1 MPTVLT
7 NVRSV
12 GPYAG
17 WIRDAIIRF
26 KYEGEWAR
34 AEQLGP
40 LLADALSD
48 MSRCDALV
56 PVPLHSRRYRQ
67 RGYNQSRLLAEQAGR
82 RIEIGVRDVLVRQRA
97 TVPQVRLGAA
107 ARMANVG
114 GAFAL
119 RLDEQVKGQD
129 LVLVDDVI
137 TTGSTLAAC
146 ATVLLDAGA
155 KSVGVLT
162 VARELQ
168 SPRSS

>member
-1 MPTVLT
+1 
-7 NVRSV
+7 
-12 GPYAG
+12 
-17 WIRDAIIRF
+17 
-26 KYEGEWAR
+26 
-34 AEQLGP
+34 
-40 LLADALSD
+40 
-48 MSRCDALV
+48 
-56 PVPLHSRRYRQ
+56 
-67 RGYNQSRLLAEQAGR
+67 
-82 RIEIGVRDVLVRQRA
+82 
-97 TVPQVRLGAA
+97 
-107 ARMANVG
+107 MANVG

-119 RLDEQVKGQD
+119 RLDEQVKEQD